1 MPDCHAQAGAALV
14 TQHTLPKSSPE
25 DGEGDEDRKKAA
37 SLPTA

>member
-1 MPDCHAQAGAALV
+1 MPDCHAQAGAAPV